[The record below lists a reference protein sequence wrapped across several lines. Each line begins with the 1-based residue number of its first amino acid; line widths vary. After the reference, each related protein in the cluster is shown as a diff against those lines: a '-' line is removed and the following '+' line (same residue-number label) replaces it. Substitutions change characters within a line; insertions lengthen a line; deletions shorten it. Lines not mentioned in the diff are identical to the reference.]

1 MTLGYSPDSA
11 NPKLSIYIMKISLIK
26 APHCILV
33 GSLILLHRDMDQEG
47 DFFDHEGR
55 EGMKCKNPLR
65 DECDLIQQTSKAQ
78 L

>member
-1 MTLGYSPDSA
+1 
-11 NPKLSIYIMKISLIK
+11 
-26 APHCILV
+26 
-33 GSLILLHRDMDQEG
+33 MDQEG

-78 L
+78 LWQAWGLKERLHPCRLHGVGAGGQELLLGALAL